1 MDFTTPIIYFS
12 NFDPGKLVNLHNFKT
27 AIARSSLKRYS
38 NINAIFFFY
47 CQRYFLK
54 AGLSESFFNAELY

>member
-1 MDFTTPIIYFS
+1 MDFTAPIIYFS
-12 NFDPGKLVNLHNFKT
+12 NFDHGKLVNLYNFKT

-38 NINAIFFFY
+38 NIDAIIFVY

-54 AGLSESFFNAELY
+54 AGLSESFFNAEVY